1 MEEHRFQFLLSFS
14 FQNLSKLS
22 CQWTIFILSA
32 AFELFHSRVK
42 QSTALESQDVLGW
55 RVSWCCFNSCGDI
68 DLCPEGRA
76 EARLN
81 SITYY
86 KIAFRQLFS
95 FSVSAGIV
103 QNYLIFFSHYYSSS
117 PLKGS
122 SSNTP
127 CFYLFLQTKN
137 SSCSTPP
144 SLHHQLLYPA
154 IKSKAKPRLLSTEL
168 ANPNTTQQ
176 SRETHS
182 EMQVSSKNF
191 KTTHRGSLQV
201 TAGPQRA
208 HSDFS
213 TMRCNED
220 GSTQQ
225 KSWHWAHNTSTCG
238 WLSPSG

>member
-1 MEEHRFQFLLSFS
+1 MEEHQFQFLLSFS

-32 AFELFHSRVK
+32 AFELFHSKVK

-103 QNYLIFFSHYYSSS
+103 QNYLIFF
-117 PLKGS
+117 PL
-122 SSNTP
+122 
-127 CFYLFLQTKN
+127 LFLF
-137 SSCSTPP
+137 STERQQFQHSLFLPFP
-144 SLHHQLLYPA
+144 SNKKFQLLYTPILTSSA
-154 IKSKAKPRLLSTEL
+154 ALS
-168 ANPNTTQQ
+168 
-176 SRETHS
+176 
-182 EMQVSSKNF
+182 
-191 KTTHRGSLQV
+191 
-201 TAGPQRA
+201 
-208 HSDFS
+208 
-213 TMRCNED
+213 CN
-220 GSTQQ
+220 
-225 KSWHWAHNTSTCG
+225 
-238 WLSPSG
+238 